1 MRRRGERE
9 RASERA
15 SIKFT
20 ANLVRIYTFM
30 LENGLSKLNNIE
42 EMSLEITPV
51 LRKCNQTKGRL
62 IIDVQ

>member
-1 MRRRGERE
+1 
-9 RASERA
+9 
-15 SIKFT
+15 
-20 ANLVRIYTFM
+20 M